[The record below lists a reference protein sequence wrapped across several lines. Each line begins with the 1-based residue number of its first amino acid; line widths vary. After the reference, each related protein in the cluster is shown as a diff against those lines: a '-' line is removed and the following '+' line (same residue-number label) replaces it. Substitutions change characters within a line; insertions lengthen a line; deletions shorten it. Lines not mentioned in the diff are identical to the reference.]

1 MSDKDRAP
9 KGKVDDIKAWKGQI
23 LNVWNSVG
31 IREHAGEGRV
41 IIWEV
46 RSNEKIFVTHRGLI
60 QEVSKKKYGKIQ
72 NQLAIFVAQSGVW
85 V

>member
-1 MSDKDRAP
+1 M
-9 KGKVDDIKAWKGQI
+9 
-23 LNVWNSVG
+23 G

-41 IIWEV
+41 IKWEV